1 MENNSAAAK
10 PQPSGATTP
19 ATPQPQTTPM
29 TSAANSTGPG
39 PLSTNAL
46 SATTALNA
54 LPGAL
59 AHIGLTSAQTT
70 AAAATAK
77 RPRIADRQ
85 LPLDLDH
92 TVPESRL
99 LTDLQAFERNL
110 DATILRKRL
119 EFQEA
124 KGAIGSGS
132 TQRTLRIF
140 VSNTVAN
147 QAHQMDEDS
156 LTAPAGG
163 ANDSL
168 TSPHPAA
175 DTTTK
180 STQPIDPDSLPVP
193 SWTLKIEGRLL
204 DMPYAKKTTQTCKF
218 TSFFDSVVVE
228 LLRDPRNYPSA
239 NANQPPGESNPSGAE
254 GGEPSDEKRQSQIT
268 EWKRTED
275 QANVDGFEVKRCGDV
290 DVPVRIILTPRSPT
304 DRFQLS
310 QDLASVLALVDPVMP
325 SPPATGANSDA
336 AAGKRA
342 SRVAMSRIQVIT
354 QLWHYIRHHKLQ
366 SPADPQRII
375 GDDALQRLF
384 GVKEWSF
391 PLVSHLLRPHL
402 LPPEPVVIE
411 YTVRVNPDAGD
422 STTGTGQQ
430 YVSPLVY
437 DLQVEV
443 DDLVRSRA
451 YGYHKS
457 ATVHHQIAHLDDQLT
472 TVIRNIQNAQQK
484 RAFLTQFSQDPAQ
497 FIHRWVESQARE
509 LDAISQ
515 ERSDL
520 TEVARRANYFHE
532 SWVDEA
538 VQYYLGTQTSSTLRS

>member
-1 MENNSAAAK
+1 
-10 PQPSGATTP
+10 
-19 ATPQPQTTPM
+19 
-29 TSAANSTGPG
+29 
-39 PLSTNAL
+39 
-46 SATTALNA
+46 
-54 LPGAL
+54 
-59 AHIGLTSAQTT
+59 
-70 AAAATAK
+70 

-147 QAHQMDEDS
+147 QAHQMDED
-156 LTAPAGG
+156 T
-163 ANDSL
+163 
-168 TSPHPAA
+168 A

-239 NANQPPGESNPSGAE
+239 NANQPPGE
-254 GGEPSDEKRQSQIT
+254 QSQIT

-310 QDLASVLALVDPVMP
+310 QDLASVLALVDP
-325 SPPATGANSDA
+325 
-336 AAGKRA
+336 
-342 SRVAMSRIQVIT
+342 VIT

-538 VQYYLGTQTSSTLRS
+538 VQYYL